1 MSEKVSLSPAQVRA
15 VAAIMTTRTVTA
27 AAAQAKVTT
36 RTIYRWLADPAF
48 QAALTEAEANV
59 LAVTTR
65 AVMAV
70 MLAAVDTLK
79 AAIDDPEA
87 GHGVKVRAADLLLVH
102 GPRLYELRTLEA
114 RLAAL
119 EEEVLTHDSKRPN
132 QAA

>member
-114 RLAAL
+114 RLQAL
-119 EEEVLTHDSKRPN
+119 EEEVLTHDGKGT
-132 QAA
+132 A

>member
-48 QAALTEAEANV
+48 SAAVAAAEADV

-65 AVMAV
+65 AV
-70 MLAAVDTLK
+70 LALTLSAVDTLK

-87 GHGVKVRAADLLLVH
+87 GHGVKVRAADLVLVH

-114 RLAAL
+114 RLRTL
-119 EEEVLTHDSKRPN
+119 EEEVLTHDGKGT
-132 QAA
+132 A

>member
-119 EEEVLTHDSKRPN
+119 EEEVLTHDSKR
-132 QAA
+132 

>member
-1 MSEKVSLSPAQVRA
+1 MAQNGVLSPAQRRA
-15 VAAIMTTRTVTA
+15 VVAVLASRTVTA
-27 AAAQAKVTT
+27 AAEKAEVSL
-36 RTIYRWLADPAF
+36 RTLTRWLADPAF

-114 RLAAL
+114 RLRTL
-119 EEEVLTHDSKRPN
+119 EEEVLTHDGKGT
-132 QAA
+132 A

>member
-1 MSEKVSLSPAQVRA
+1 
-15 VAAIMTTRTVTA
+15 MTTRTVTA

-36 RTIYRWLADPAF
+36 RTIYRWLTDPDF
-48 QAALTEAEANV
+48 KAALAAAEANV

-102 GPRLYELRTLEA
+102 APRLYELRTLEA

-119 EEEVLTHDSKRPN
+119 EEEVLTHDSKR
-132 QAA
+132 